1 MSAPRPFPPTAD
13 LPSLSIRWDGL
24 VVTIDAIT
32 LNTLVRR
39 ATYRVKE
46 IENILLE
53 PEEGKL
59 RLTIRLRRGIPVP
72 LHGEVTG
79 IRLREGFLGFAV
91 SELRVFGIVPIPD
104 WVLRRIVSR
113 QRPGRAY
120 FYPEERVIVVSLEGW
135 LPSELSLQ
143 VRDVVCEQ
151 GELKLFFGP
160 SQYRLDRILEE
171 IGTDPFADE

>member
-1 MSAPRPFPPTAD
+1 MSMPRPTPPTAD
-13 LPSLSIRWDGL
+13 LPSLAIRWDGL
-24 VVTIDAIT
+24 VVTIDATT
-32 LNTLVRR
+32 LNTIVRR

-46 IENILLE
+46 IEQVLLE
-53 PEEGKL
+53 PEDNRL

-72 LHGEVTG
+72 LRGEVTS
-79 IRLREGFLGFAV
+79 IRMREGYLGFAIT
-91 SELRVFGIVPIPD
+91 ELKIFGFLPIPD

-113 QRPGRAY
+113 QRPGRAF

-135 LPSELSLQ
+135 LPRELSLQ
-143 VRDVVCEQ
+143 VRDVRCEH

-171 IGTDPFADE
+171 IGTDPFAEE